1 MARRLESSTRHKPSR
16 TFRVARI
23 SVFCALSVVGSF
35 IHFPGPI
42 QTVAFDSAPGFFVAL
57 YFGAFDGAVVMGIGH
72 VATSIVNGFPLGVL
86 HVPIA
91 LGLALAGGVIGLVN
105 EKWNGIAATCAGI
118 ALNTG
123 LIVIVIPVLG
133 LAATLSFLP
142 FLFLAACVNGFVA
155 LVVYTTIHRRLPN

>member
-1 MARRLESSTRHKPSR
+1 MARKPESSTRQKPSG
-16 TFRVARI
+16 TFRIARI
-23 SVFCALSVVGSF
+23 SVFSALSVIGSF
-35 IHFPGPI
+35 IHLPGPI

-57 YFGAFDGAVVMGIGH
+57 YFGAFDGAVVSGIGH
-72 VATSIVNGFPLGVL
+72 AATSMVNGLPLGVL

-91 LGLALAGGVIGLVN
+91 LGLALAGGVIGVVN
-105 EKWNGIAATCAGI
+105 EKWNGLAATCAGV

-133 LAATLSFLP
+133 LPATLSFLP

-155 LVVYTTIHRRLPN
+155 LVVYTAINRRLPY